1 MNLPLDMRATTLAA
15 SLDVVAEE
23 LDAVRRGRP
32 ISTTLEAVLADARE
46 SARILATEL
55 RPAQAMA
62 VGERPRPAAPAP
74 AAAREPGSNVI
85 QLRPRR
91 A

>member
-15 SLDVVAEE
+15 SLAVVAEE
-23 LDAVRRGRP
+23 LDAVRRGQP
-32 ISTTLEAVLADARE
+32 ISATLEAVLAEAQE
-46 SARILATEL
+46 SAHDLASEL
-55 RPAQAMA
+55 RPVQAMA
-62 VGERPRPAAPAP
+62 VGEPRRPAAPAP
-74 AAAREPGSNVI
+74 VAIRELGSNVV

>member
-1 MNLPLDMRATTLAA
+1 MNLPLDMRAITLAA
-15 SLDVVAEE
+15 SLDVVSKE

-32 ISTTLEAVLADARE
+32 ISATLEAVLAEAQE
-46 SARILATEL
+46 SAHFLASEL
-55 RPAQAMA
+55 RPVQAIA
-62 VGERPRPAAPAP
+62 VGEPRRPLALAPVAT
-74 AAAREPGSNVI
+74 REPGSNVI

>member
-32 ISTTLEAVLADARE
+32 ISATLEAVLAEAQD
-46 SARILATEL
+46 SARILASEL
-55 RPAQAMA
+55 RPVQAMV
-62 VGERPRPAAPAP
+62 VGEQRRSAVPAP
-74 AAAREPGSNVI
+74 VAIREPGSNVI